1 MGPGNLLALI
11 VSDDA
16 NVLGPIKRTSEI
28 DLHPSGLHQM
38 QNEGGDESIVGA
50 GDLRLDDAPEASKA
64 ARAASNIA

>member
-1 MGPGNLLALI
+1 
-11 VSDDA
+11 
-16 NVLGPIKRTSEI
+16 
-28 DLHPSGLHQM
+28 M